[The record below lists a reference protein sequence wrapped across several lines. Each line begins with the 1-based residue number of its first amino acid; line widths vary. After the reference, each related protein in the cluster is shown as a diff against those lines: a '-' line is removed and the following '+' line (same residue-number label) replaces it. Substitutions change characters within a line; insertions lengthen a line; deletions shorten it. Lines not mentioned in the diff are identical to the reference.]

1 MIKQLF
7 VSHRLLLERI
17 KGLLGIIAILFT
29 IIAGIPSSSPQTP
42 TISVKTEEVRI
53 DMLATENG
61 KPLSNL
67 KMSDFEVRDND
78 VLQIIEYVSFEQLPI
93 NAILIFDM
101 SSSVAGEKLKN
112 LKAAGNELL
121 NGLKSE
127 DRSALI
133 TFSHQV
139 RLGSPLTADINSVKK
154 ILSETKSNLFGDSSL
169 IDASYAGLTLAD
181 AKNNRPLAIVF
192 TDGLDTS
199 SWLTDKAVL
208 ESAKRGDAV
217 VYAVTTRR
225 VMDKTFLSDLSR
237 ITGGS
242 LLEVESDRD
251 LVAAFLD
258 ILKEFRHRYLLTYS
272 PSGVSRDGWH
282 QLKIRVKNPN
292 VKIVARSGYFSGP
305 ANSIKD

>member
-169 IDASYAGLTLAD
+169 IDASYAEQSAAGYRIHRRTRHFKLAD
-181 AKNNRPLAIVF
+181 R
-192 TDGLDTS
+192 
-199 SWLTDKAVL
+199 
-208 ESAKRGDAV
+208 
-217 VYAVTTRR
+217 
-225 VMDKTFLSDLSR
+225 
-237 ITGGS
+237 
-242 LLEVESDRD
+242 
-251 LVAAFLD
+251 
-258 ILKEFRHRYLLTYS
+258 
-272 PSGVSRDGWH
+272 
-282 QLKIRVKNPN
+282 
-292 VKIVARSGYFSGP
+292 
-305 ANSIKD
+305 

>member
-1 MIKQLF
+1 MEKQLC
-7 VSHRLLLERI
+7 VSHRLRLERI

-29 IIAGIPSSSPQTP
+29 IAAGIPSSAPQIP

-61 KPLSNL
+61 RPIRSL
-67 KMSDFEVRDND
+67 KSSDFEVRDND
-78 VLQIIEYVSFEQLPI
+78 VLQKIEYVSFEQLPI

-121 NGLKSE
+121 TGLKSE
-127 DRSALI
+127 DRAALI

-154 ILSETKSNLFGDSSL
+154 ILSEANSNLFGDSSL

-181 AKNNRPLAIVF
+181 SKNNRPLAIVF

-208 ESAKRGDAV
+208 ESAKRGEAV

-225 VMDKTFLSDLSR
+225 VMDKTFLSDLCR

-272 PSGVSRDGWH
+272 PTGVSRDGWH

>member
-1 MIKQLF
+1 MMKLF
-7 VSHRLLLERI
+7 YVFYRLRLERF

-29 IIAGIPSSSPQTP
+29 IIAGIPSPALQTP
-42 TISVKTEEVRI
+42 VISVKTEEVRI
-53 DMLATENG
+53 DMLVTENG
-61 KPLSNL
+61 KPISDL
-67 KMSDFEVRDND
+67 KASDFEVRDND
-78 VLQIIEYVSFEQLPI
+78 ALQKITYVSFEQLPI
-93 NAILIFDM
+93 NAILVLDM
-101 SSSVAGEKLKN
+101 SGSVAGEKLKN

-127 DRSALI
+127 DRVALI

-154 ILSETKSNLFGDSSL
+154 ILSEAKSDLLGDSSL
-169 IDASYAGLTLAD
+169 IDASYAGLALAD
-181 AKNNRPLAIVF
+181 SKNDRPLAIVF

-208 ESAKRGDAV
+208 ESAKRGNAV

-225 VMDKTFLSDLSR
+225 LMDKTFLSDLSR

-242 LLEVESDRD
+242 LLEVESTRD

-258 ILKEFRHRYLLTYS
+258 ILKEFRNRYLLTYS
-272 PSGVSRDGWH
+272 PTGVSQNGWH
-282 QLKIRVKNPN
+282 QLKIRVKNRN
-292 VKIVARSGYFSGP
+292 AKIVARSGYFLGP
-305 ANSIKD
+305 AN